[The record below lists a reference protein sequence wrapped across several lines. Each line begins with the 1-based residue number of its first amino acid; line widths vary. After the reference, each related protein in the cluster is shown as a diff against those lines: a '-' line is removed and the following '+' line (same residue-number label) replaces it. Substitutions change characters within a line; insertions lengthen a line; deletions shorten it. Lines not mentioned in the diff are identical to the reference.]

1 VIKSMDIDI
10 NQLSFYADSEYGQII
25 AWIFSFPTKTEKYG

>member
-1 VIKSMDIDI
+1 VAENLAEKSKVIKSMDIDI

-25 AWIFSFPTKTEKYG
+25 A